1 MSAVAD
7 VFIVE
12 IFDKE
17 GFFLVA
23 RNVFTSGDLIVP
35 GLWEYIVWEDVL
47 NFGWKGGID
56 RRNIRLKI
64 TVKLI
69 HLGFLF
75 LLLDEGLPFFD
86 HVRKSGFIST
96 SFDLF
101 AVAAALKTHG
111 PTFIYSKL

>member
-35 GLWEYIVWEDVL
+35 GL
-47 NFGWKGGID
+47 
-56 RRNIRLKI
+56 
-64 TVKLI
+64 
-69 HLGFLF
+69 
-75 LLLDEGLPFFD
+75 
-86 HVRKSGFIST
+86 
-96 SFDLF
+96 
-101 AVAAALKTHG
+101 
-111 PTFIYSKL
+111 